1 MSPRAFAWLV
11 RSTAWLAGIGLLALL
26 LATGVATRADDALY
40 DLNMRYWTYAPG
52 DDVVIVAIDP
62 KSLDELGRWPFPR
75 SLHARLIE
83 RLDAAG
89 VRAIGMDVTMTTPD
103 AAHPQNDRALAT
115 ALRQSGRV
123 VMPVF
128 AEPADLGGTLQ
139 ETLPVPAL
147 AQGAVAFGHVDV
159 DQGMDGITRGAYLTA
174 GLGRAYWPSL
184 ALALY
189 RLDHPAK
196 NDAQLPGLRNPAP
209 GDASPYL
216 WVRDHYVLL
225 HYAGPAGSP
234 DSFGRVSYADVLDG
248 RVPTALLKGR
258 VVLVGATAEGMGDII
273 RTPDGLMPGVEYQ
286 ANMLESL
293 RRGNLLVPLGFTA
306 QFVVGAAML
315 ALPCLLYGLPGLRR
329 VWRTAAVGA
338 LLALAASLFMLRML
352 GLWWPPATCVLTFA
366 IALVAWDLLGRR
378 PRHAAP
384 AGSPA

>member
-1 MSPRAFAWLV
+1 MMPPRAFAWLV
-11 RSTAWLAGIGLLALL
+11 RGAAWLAGTGLLALL
-26 LATGVATRADDALY
+26 LATGVVTRADDALY
-40 DLNMRYWTYAPG
+40 DLNMRHWTYTPG
-52 DDVVIVAIDP
+52 DGVVVVAIDP

-103 AAHPQNDRALAT
+103 AAHPQNDRALAA

-128 AEPADLGGTLQ
+128 AEPSDLNGALQ
-139 ETLPVPAL
+139 EALPVSAL
-147 AQGAVAFGHVDV
+147 AQGAAAFGHVDV
-159 DQGMDGITRGAYLTA
+159 DQGVDGITRGAYLTA

-196 NDAQLPGLRNPAP
+196 NDADLPGLRNPAP
-209 GDASPYL
+209 GNASPYL
-216 WVRDHYVLL
+216 WIRDHYVLL
-225 HYAGPAGSP
+225 RYAGPVG
-234 DSFGRVSYADVLDG
+234 SFGQVSYADVLDG

-258 VVLVGATAEGMGDII
+258 TVLVGATAEGMGDII

-293 RRGNLLVPLGFTA
+293 RRDDLLVPLGFTA

-329 VWRTAAVGA
+329 VWRAAAAGI
-338 LLALAASLFMLRML
+338 LLALAASLFLLRMA
-352 GLWWPPATCVLTFA
+352 GWWWPPAACMLTLA
-366 IALVAWDLLGRR
+366 IALATWALLVRR
-378 PRHAAP
+378 PRHTAP
-384 AGSPA
+384 FNSPA